1 VLRIYRSTLRLGF
14 TEGCAMNREDAL
26 IPWFN
31 SFWASFTAIAALN
44 SGNLYM

>member
-1 VLRIYRSTLRLGF
+1 
-14 TEGCAMNREDAL
+14 L